1 MDDKE
6 KKMFQFQM
14 LQQNA
19 EEIKKRM
26 QIILK
31 TFEEIELTKKALSDL
46 NNLKKSQALIPIGAG
61 SFVKGHIDDVDK
73 ILVDVGGG
81 IIIEKTS
88 TEALKITE
96 DREEQVKQALSN
108 LSMQEQMIQAEIIKL
123 QPEIQKLLGGWFNV
137 WIS

>member
-123 QPEIQKLLGGWFNV
+123 QPEIQKLLGG
-137 WIS
+137 